1 MKRFLIAFLAAF
13 IIVGAI
19 VAVGV
24 SLRPGDRSTGFFD
37 WFDNLDSDGIHLGDG
52 ENGSG
57 SLVPVDLNE
66 SAKWDQ
72 EKEIRVK
79 SEVSDVIFVQGD
91 SDQIEVKTTGKVTE
105 SIEVYLEIEKR
116 TNSIQIHLWQEQ
128 PKILMTNTTNLDTVI
143 TLPKDFAGELN
154 VVTNVG
160 DLDLGEFAGESVI
173 VDSDVGEVMGTVEAD
188 EIEIES
194 NVGDIDVTVA
204 GGDIAL
210 KSDVGEITFDCAQA
224 DSIVAETDVG
234 AIHANLSK
242 AVVDLGIAADSGVG
256 DVNASVSFEEGKD
269 SGAAVQLYAGVGEV
283 KIKEK

>member
-1 MKRFLIAFLAAF
+1 MKRFIIAFLAA
-13 IIVGAI
+13 IVIVGAI

-37 WFDNLDSDGIHLGDG
+37 WIDSLDSDGIHLGDG
-52 ENGSG
+52 LNGSG
-57 SLVPVDLNE
+57 NLE
-66 SAKWDQ
+66 SVNLSESVQWNQ
-72 EKEIRVK
+72 EKKIQVK
-79 SEVSDVIFVQGD
+79 SEVSDVVFVQGN
-91 SDQIEVKTTGKVTE
+91 SDQIEVNTTGKVSE

-128 PKILMTNTTNLDTVI
+128 PKILMTNTTNLDTII

-160 DLDLGEFAGESVI
+160 DLDFGEFSGQSLI

-204 GGDIAL
+204 GGDIVL
-210 KSDVGEITFDCAQA
+210 KSDVGELTFDCAKA
-224 DSIVAETDVG
+224 DSIVASTDVG
-234 AIHANLSK
+234 AIYADLSK
-242 AVVDLGIAADSGVG
+242 SVIDLGIAADAGVG
-256 DVNASVSFEEGKD
+256 DVNASVAFEEGKD
-269 SGAAVQLYAGVGEV
+269 SSAAVQLYAGVGEV
-283 KIKEK
+283 KIREK